1 MARGLK
7 LQRLSIIVRIG
18 MGFFALWGVAGV
30 GFLIAGFT
38 DATDLVFVVPAFLF
52 TAALLYGAV
61 SGRFPD
67 IPTRV
72 ESNGPSRK

>member
-1 MARGLK
+1 MAPGLK
-7 LQRLSIIVRIG
+7 PQRLSIIVRIG

-30 GFLIAGFT
+30 AILIAGFK

-52 TAALLYGAV
+52 TAALLYGAI

-67 IPTRV
+67 IPTQG
-72 ESNGPSRK
+72 ENNGPSRK